1 MRRNARI
8 LRVRTQLDDID
19 RALLRALQRDA
30 GQTLVTLGEAVGLSA
45 PAVQRRVAKLERSG
59 VITGTVAVLDPRRVG
74 LAVTVVTLI
83 QCDRDGREST
93 GDLKRRL
100 AALPEVVSCYEL
112 TGTRDFL
119 AVFVVADMDRYTE
132 VVDAALGGDP
142 NVRRFETH
150 VVLDTVKATQALP
163 V

>member
-8 LRVRTQLDDID
+8 LRVFTHLDDID
-19 RALLRALQRDA
+19 RALLRELQRDA
-30 GQTLVTLGEAVGLSA
+30 DQTLVTLGEAVGLSA
-45 PAVQRRVAKLERSG
+45 PAVQRRVAKLERGG
-59 VITGTVAVLDPRRVG
+59 VIRGTVAVLDPRQVG

-83 QCDRDGREST
+83 QCDRDGREAT
-93 GDLKRRL
+93 GELKQRF

-119 AVFVVADMDRYTE
+119 AVFVVADMDRYTALVDE
-132 VVDAALGGDP
+132 VLGGDP